1 VGDCDGKNAGLI
13 DTGQGEIG
21 RPDWVP
27 GLVAARWA
35 QDGSSILAVRRHQ
48 GRDTLLSISWPKRSV
63 SEIKTAWTEMEWLQA
78 HGSGVVLVGS
88 NPATPPTLCTLELNG
103 LSPIARAAGS
113 VGIVDSAALAEAEVI
128 SWKTPGELPVWGI
141 FYRAGASGRQNRPL
155 IVFVHGG
162 PTSEKA
168 LGWDAQA
175 QYFAT
180 RGWHYLA
187 VNYRGSTGYGREYQE
202 LLRGQ
207 WGVVDVQDACDG
219 ASHLVQLGLADSQ
232 RLVIAGASAGGYTTL
247 MALTQNPDFWA
258 AGISLFGI
266 GNLYDLKQGSHRFEV
281 NYEEFLIGKLPE
293 KGPLWKE
300 RSPLRQAQK
309 VRAPVLLFH
318 GAEDKAVPL
327 QQSVDFA
334 GAVRRAGGIA
344 ELATY
349 DGEGHGFQ
357 KEATRRDVIEKM
369 ERFLDKYVLCLQ
381 K

>member
-1 VGDCDGKNAGLI
+1 VGL
-13 DTGQGEIG
+13 
-21 RPDWVP
+21 
-27 GLVAARWA
+27 
-35 QDGSSILAVRRHQ
+35 
-48 GRDTLLSISWPKRSV
+48 
-63 SEIKTAWTEMEWLQA
+63 
-78 HGSGVVLVGS
+78 
-88 NPATPPTLCTLELNG
+88 
-103 LSPIARAAGS
+103 
-113 VGIVDSAALAEAEVI
+113 VDSAALAQADVI
-128 SWKTPGELPVWGI
+128 SWKTAGDQPVWGI
-141 FYRAGASGRQNRPL
+141 LYRAGASGEQNRPL

-207 WGVVDVQDACDG
+207 WGVVDVEDACSG
-219 ASHLVQLGLADSQ
+219 ASHLVRLGLADPQ

-309 VRAPVLLFH
+309 VRTPVLLFH
-318 GAEDKAVPL
+318 GTEDKAVPH
-327 QQSVDFA
+327 QQSIDFA
-334 GAVRRAGGIA
+334 EAVRRTGGIA

-349 DGEGHGFQ
+349 EGEGHGFQ
-357 KEATRRDVIEKM
+357 KEATRRDVVEKM